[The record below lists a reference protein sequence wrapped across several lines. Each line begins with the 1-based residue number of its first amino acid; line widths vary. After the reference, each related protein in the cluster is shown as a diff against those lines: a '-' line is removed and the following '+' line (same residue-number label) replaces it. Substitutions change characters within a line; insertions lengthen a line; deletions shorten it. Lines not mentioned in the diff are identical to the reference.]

1 MLRDAIPFCHVE
13 SKHPILDYV
22 KVGNGT
28 SKLHI
33 MIYFE
38 IMFIIFL
45 LNIDLSLPPFY
56 DVKN

>member
-1 MLRDAIPFCHVE
+1 MLRDVIIFCYV
-13 SKHPILDYV
+13 KLKYLIFDYV
-22 KVGNGT
+22 KVGNGIL
-28 SKLHI
+28 KLYI

-45 LNIDLSLPPFY
+45 LNIDLLLFLFY

>member
-1 MLRDAIPFCHVE
+1 MLRDVIIFCYVE
-13 SKHPILDYV
+13 LKYLIFDYV
-22 KVGNGT
+22 KVGNGIL
-28 SKLHI
+28 KLYI

-45 LNIDLSLPPFY
+45 LNIDLLLFLFY

>member
-1 MLRDAIPFCHVE
+1 MLIDAITFRHVK
-13 SKHPILDYV
+13 SKHPILDDV

-28 SKLHI
+28 SELHV

-45 LNIDLSLPPFY
+45 LN
-56 DVKN
+56 